1 LNHPNPQNLFG
12 RFATRFETSFTAWTL
27 RFVRVKI
34 WTMKFEVWAQTDV
47 GLKRDINQDAILV
60 DHDLQLYIVADG
72 MGGHKGGEVASAMA
86 VEAVQDTVRRHQK
99 DGKLNPRK
107 ILAEAYREA
116 SLRIFAKSAYE
127 NPELLGMGTT
137 MVLIWA
143 VRDRLYIGNVGDSRA
158 YLFRGPNMLWQLTED
173 HSLINEQ
180 VKAGVISEEEAPHV
194 VGRNVIT
201 RSVGFEKD
209 VSVDVLEREPNS
221 EDLYVLCSDGLSG
234 LVQTSKMVDIISKN
248 RPPEAINKL
257 VKEAKAAGGDDNISV
272 ILIKV
277 SDAKADP

>member
-1 LNHPNPQNLFG
+1 
-12 RFATRFETSFTAWTL
+12 
-27 RFVRVKI
+27 
-34 WTMKFEVWAQTDV
+34 MKFEVWAQTDV

-86 VEAVQDTVRRHQK
+86 VEAVQDTIRRHQK
-99 DGKLNPRK
+99 DSKPNARK
-107 ILAEAYREA
+107 VLAEAYREA
-116 SLRIFAKSAYE
+116 SVRIYQKSAYE

-137 MVLIWA
+137 MVLMWA
-143 VRDRLYIGNVGDSRA
+143 SRDRLFIGNVGDSRA
-158 YLFRGPNMLWQLTED
+158 YLYRSPNMLWQLTED

-209 VSVDVLEREPNS
+209 VLADVLEREPMTD
-221 EDLYVLCSDGLSG
+221 DLYLLCSDGLSG
-234 LVQTSKMVDIISKN
+234 LVQTTKIVEILSKN
-248 RPPEAINKL
+248 RPTEAIGKL

-277 SDAKADP
+277 LDPKAGP

>member
-1 LNHPNPQNLFG
+1 
-12 RFATRFETSFTAWTL
+12 
-27 RFVRVKI
+27 
-34 WTMKFEVWAQTDV
+34 MKFEVWAQTDV

-86 VEAVQDTVRRHQK
+86 VEAVQDTVRRHAN
-99 DGKLNPRK
+99 DSKLNARRV
-107 ILAEAYREA
+107 LADAYREA
-116 SLRIFAKSAYE
+116 SLRIYQKSAYE

-137 MVLIWA
+137 MVLLWA
-143 VRDRLYIGNVGDSRA
+143 TKDRLYIGNVGDSRA
-158 YLFRGPNMLWQLTED
+158 YLFRIPNMLWQLTED

-209 VSVDVLEREPNS
+209 VLADVLEREAVPD
-221 EDLYVLCSDGLSG
+221 DLYLLCSDGLSG
-234 LVQTSKMVDIISKN
+234 LVQTNKLVEILTKN
-248 RPPEAINKL
+248 RPTEAVSKL

-277 SDAKADP
+277 LEGKAGP